1 MREDM
6 TRAEMVEKCRRD
18 RDKLTDKMMA
28 LYPEFEG
35 QMPSAWIEDL
45 IPSLCGFRVDT
56 FPLPKG
62 QLGIC
67 DVGNRLILT
76 NSQMATFVGS
86 GVCLERLRKATLG
99 HELGHSRL
107 HVDEFDQF
115 ISLHDRWQKT
125 SDPRFLQ
132 RESEADLYAAVFLV
146 PGSLLLA
153 NPKGQELYLAWRG
166 NREIKSGRL
175 KYLISALAIDFGV
188 TYTLM
193 RRSLEERG
201 WLCCYWETKTLALSP
216 RKATE

>member
-1 MREDM
+1 M
-6 TRAEMVEKCRRD
+6 
-18 RDKLTDKMMA
+18 
-28 LYPEFEG
+28 
-35 QMPSAWIEDL
+35 
-45 IPSLCGFRVDT
+45 
-56 FPLPKG
+56 
-62 QLGIC
+62 
-67 DVGNRLILT
+67 IL
-76 NSQMATFVGS
+76 
-86 GVCLERLRKATLG
+86 R
-99 HELGHSRL
+99 
-107 HVDEFDQF
+107 
-115 ISLHDRWQKT
+115 
-125 SDPRFLQ
+125 P
-132 RESEADLYAAVFLV
+132 LV

>member
-1 MREDM
+1 MNSVTLDSTSTSSTSSSHCTTAGRKP
-6 TRAEMVEKCRRD
+6 V
-18 RDKLTDKMMA
+18 
-28 LYPEFEG
+28 
-35 QMPSAWIEDL
+35 
-45 IPSLCGFRVDT
+45 
-56 FPLPKG
+56 
-62 QLGIC
+62 
-67 DVGNRLILT
+67 T
-76 NSQMATFVGS
+76 N
-86 GVCLERLRKATLG
+86 
-99 HELGHSRL
+99 
-107 HVDEFDQF
+107 
-115 ISLHDRWQKT
+115 
-125 SDPRFLQ
+125 
-132 RESEADLYAAVFLV
+132 